1 MDVRAELC
9 QWADPRV
16 HVELARREP
25 GVGTVYAVEGAGTC
39 FHVMGVGFFAFL
51 PSQADSLADMC
62 SAVCGVPSVDSALA
76 GLVLAARAH
85 ARSLG
90 LRMEGDTHV

>member
-9 QWADPRV
+9 QWADARV

-25 GVGTVYAVEGAGTC
+25 GVGTIYSVEGAGSC
-39 FHVMGVGFFAFL
+39 FHVMGLGFFAFL
-51 PSQADSLADMC
+51 PSQADSLADLC
-62 SAVCGVPSVDSALA
+62 SAMCGVSSIDSALV

-85 ARSLG
+85 ARRLG
-90 LRMEGDTHV
+90 LRMEGDTNV